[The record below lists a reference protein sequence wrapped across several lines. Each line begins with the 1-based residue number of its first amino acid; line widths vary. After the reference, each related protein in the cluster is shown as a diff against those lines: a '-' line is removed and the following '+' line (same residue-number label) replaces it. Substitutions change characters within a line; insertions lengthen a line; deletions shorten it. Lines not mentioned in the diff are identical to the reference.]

1 MSILATFPP
10 AKCWRLK
17 RCEPDC
23 VSRPF
28 PALQKNWN
36 TAASGIRMLS
46 KSPVLPNLS
55 LLPCHKIVRR
65 GKSNGQIRN
74 PLKGDELVSV
84 LHRNSVQQRACTAL
98 ISTHDTSESE
108 DSGASD
114 NGPVLAQH
122 AEQEAFTL
130 DRERFTQ
137 TRRSCTEPD
146 RSVGKLP
153 VGEPSLSGE
162 PECLSLHVTILAH
175 KEKAEMATQPPKPQ
189 RRTRHSSRP
198 VN

>member
-1 MSILATFPP
+1 MQAQTSRNIEECDLDVLLRENRVRDCQIL
-10 AKCWRLK
+10 
-17 RCEPDC
+17 
-23 VSRPF
+23 
-28 PALQKNWN
+28 
-36 TAASGIRMLS
+36 
-46 KSPVLPNLS
+46 
-55 LLPCHKIVRR
+55 
-65 GKSNGQIRN
+65 N

-84 LHRNSVQQRACTAL
+84 LHRNSMHQRACTAL

-137 TRRSCTEPD
+137 TRRSCLEPD
-146 RSVGKLP
+146 RSVGKVP

-162 PECLSLHVTILAH
+162 PECLSLHSTILAQE
-175 KEKAEMATQPPKPQ
+175 EKSGNGTPATQPPEKDSAFLPSHE
-189 RRTRHSSRP
+189 RRRASCLDFCDM
-198 VN
+198 